1 MNILFDFEKS
11 SLYFDN
17 PVSIINCISFK
28 DVPQAFERIEEA
40 LARGLYVAG
49 FFSYELGYAFE
60 EKFSSYQLN
69 DFPLIHIGCY
79 KETQQYKNQLVAGG
93 QTCEVT
99 SMNPKASFGNI
110 LYPPLRGIVQL
121 TNSNAL
127 RFRNSSFTIK
137 NIRFNISKE
146 KYFNHIDIVRSYLQ
160 SGDVYQITYC
170 LKILFDFNGNAFDL
184 YRSLFNVQPVPYA
197 AFIETDQYSIASLSP
212 ELFLYKKGNSILS
225 KPMKGTWQRGNTIFS
240 DIAARYKFYR
250 DEKNRAENIMI
261 TDLLRN
267 DFGRIGYNIRVPRLC
282 EVTPYKTLFQMTS
295 TVAANIEPDVPLY
308 NLFKSLFP
316 SGSVTGAPKIRA
328 MEIIHELEQ
337 ESRKIYTGA
346 IGYIT
351 PNKDLFINIPIR
363 TALINS
369 ADGKGEMGIGG
380 GIVWDSTAEGEWA
393 EGILKAGFFT
403 DSI

>member
-1 MNILFDFEKS
+1 MKILFDFEKS

-17 PVSIINCISFK
+17 PVSVISCSSFEE
-28 DVPQAFERIEEA
+28 VPHAFERMEEA
-40 LARGLYVAG
+40 LAQGLHVAG

-60 EKFSSYQLN
+60 EKFSSYHLN
-69 DFPLIHIGCY
+69 DFPLIYAGCY
-79 KETQQYKNQLVAGG
+79 EKSQPYHNKIPSDHVLEINNL
-93 QTCEVT
+93 
-99 SMNPKASFGNI
+99 
-110 LYPPLRGIVQL
+110 
-121 TNSNAL
+121 
-127 RFRNSSFTIK
+127 
-137 NIRFNISKE
+137 RFNISKE
-146 KYFNHIDIVRSYLQ
+146 KYFEHIDIIRSYLQ

-170 LKILFDFNGNAFDL
+170 LKILFDFKGSAFDL
-184 YRSLFNVQPVPYA
+184 YRKLFDVQPVPYA

-225 KPMKGTWQRGNTIFS
+225 KPMKGTWQRGGSLFADTM
-240 DIAARYKFYR
+240 AKFEFYY

-267 DFGRIGYNIRVPRLC
+267 DLGRIGKNIRVPRLC

-295 TVAANIEPDVPLY
+295 TVAANIEPNVPLY

-328 MEIIHELEQ
+328 MEIIHELEGGH
-337 ESRKIYTGA
+337 RNIYTGA
-346 IGYIT
+346 IGYIR

-363 TALINS
+363 TALINR

-393 EGILKAGFFT
+393 EGILKARFFT
-403 DSI
+403 DGV

>member
-17 PVSIINCISFK
+17 PVSVIVCSSF
-28 DVPQAFERIEEA
+28 DNVAQAFEKIEEA

-49 FFSYELGYAFE
+49 FFSYELGYVFE
-60 EKFSSYQLN
+60 DKLSSYPLN
-69 DFPLIHIGCY
+69 GFPLMHVGCY
-79 KETQQYKNQLVAGG
+79 KTSQRHKDQLVGG
-93 QTCEVT
+93 GSACE
-99 SMNPKASFGNI
+99 
-110 LYPPLRGIVQL
+110 
-121 TNSNAL
+121 
-127 RFRNSSFTIK
+127 IK
-137 NIRFNISKE
+137 NIRFNISRE
-146 KYFNHIDIVRSYLQ
+146 KYFEHIDIIRSYLQ

-184 YRSLFNVQPVPYA
+184 YKKLFDVQPVPYA

-212 ELFLYKKGNSILS
+212 ELFLYKKVNSILS
-225 KPMKGTWQRGNTIFS
+225 KPMKGTWQRGKTIID
-240 DIAARYKFYR
+240 DIAAKHQFYY
-250 DEKNRAENIMI
+250 DEKNRAENVMI

-267 DFGRIGYNIRVPRLC
+267 DLGRIGYNIRVPRLY
-282 EVTPYKTLFQMTS
+282 EITPYKTLFQMTS
-295 TVAANIEPDVPLY
+295 TVAADIEPKISIY

-337 ESRKIYTGA
+337 EPRNIYTGA
-346 IGYIT
+346 IGYIK

-363 TALINS
+363 TALIDR

-393 EGILKAGFFT
+393 EGILKARFFT